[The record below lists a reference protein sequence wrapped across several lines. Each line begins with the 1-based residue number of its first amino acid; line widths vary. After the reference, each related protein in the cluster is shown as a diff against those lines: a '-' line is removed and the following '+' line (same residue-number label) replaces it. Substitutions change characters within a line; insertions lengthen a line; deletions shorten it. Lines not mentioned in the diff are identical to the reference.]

1 MAEAKTVRSITGRQ
15 STAGAAEETL
25 NLSLD
30 GAAPAASI
38 AVGAGTTLTLSD
50 WVVTAEAAANFRFQQ
65 TNDGITWFDIF
76 LLRVAADG
84 TVGVS
89 PFGVGLVVNGGT
101 TVAVRVQV
109 ETPGGIAAVTTSIR
123 GYTAP

>member
-15 STAGAAEETL
+15 TTGGAPEETV

-30 GAAPAASI
+30 GAVAAASI
-38 AVGAGTTLTLSD
+38 SVAEGTSLTISD
-50 WVVTAEAAANFRFQQ
+50 WVVTAVAAANFRFQQ

-89 PFGVGLVVNGGT
+89 PFGVGLVVQGGT
-101 TVAVRVQV
+101 TVAVRVRA
-109 ETPGGIAAVTTSIR
+109 ETTGGAAAVTTSIR